1 MRVNPTSLDPDRSL
15 TDHGLDSLMSLELS
29 TRIDREYHVR
39 LTPKQM
45 RQDSSPAALAARILA
60 QLSLGKAG

>member
-1 MRVNPTSLDPDRSL
+1 ML
-15 TDHGLDSLMSLELS
+15 
-29 TRIDREYHVR
+29 RIDREYHVR